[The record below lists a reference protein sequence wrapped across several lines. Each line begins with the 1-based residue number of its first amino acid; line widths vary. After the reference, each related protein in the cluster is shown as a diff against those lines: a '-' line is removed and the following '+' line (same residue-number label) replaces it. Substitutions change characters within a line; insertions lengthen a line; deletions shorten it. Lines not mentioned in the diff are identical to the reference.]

1 MIKQLKNNW
10 AIFLLIAT
18 CIYIMSL
25 SSIRAEKAE
34 KKVEKY
40 KNELDSLQI
49 ISDSMYSVLFP
60 IEIELNRHQIAFKI
74 FYRRNPKAAEQYAE
88 IISNETE

>member
-34 KKVEKY
+34 KEVKKY
-40 KNELDSLQI
+40 KNYLDSLNLTNE
-49 ISDSMYSVLFP
+49 SM
-60 IEIELNRHQIAFKI
+60 
-74 FYRRNPKAAEQYAE
+74 RNKK
-88 IISNETE
+88 

>member
-34 KKVEKY
+34 KEVEKY
-40 KNELDSLQI
+40 KNYLESLNFTNE
-49 ISDSMYSVLFP
+49 SM
-60 IEIELNRHQIAFKI
+60 
-74 FYRRNPKAAEQYAE
+74 RNKK
-88 IISNETE
+88 

>member
-34 KKVEKY
+34 KEVEKY
-40 KNELDSLQI
+40 KNYLDSFNFTNE
-49 ISDSMYSVLFP
+49 SM
-60 IEIELNRHQIAFKI
+60 
-74 FYRRNPKAAEQYAE
+74 RNKK
-88 IISNETE
+88 